1 MANEFCK
8 ECADFGKCN
17 PNDCP
22 YFEDEQAELEE
33 KAKKMPR
40 QYEKSVKNDEKSSKK
55 PKTVKVSQEKQ
66 ELFSEIY
73 DYLCETIAETGRNV
87 QILKENKLMSVQING
102 KTFKI
107 DVIEQ
112 RPPK

>member
-1 MANEFCK
+1 MNKTFCE
-8 ECADFGKCN
+8 ECANFGKCN

-40 QYEKSVKNDEKSSKK
+40 KYEKSGKIAQKK
-55 PKTVKVSQEKQ
+55 PKTVKISQEKQ
-66 ELFSEIY
+66 DLFNLLYEGLVNYY
-73 DYLCETIAETGRNV
+73 DNV
-87 QILKENKLMSVQING
+87 QIIKQNKLISVQING
-102 KTFKI
+102 RTFKI

>member
-1 MANEFCK
+1 MNKTFCE

-40 QYEKSVKNDEKSSKK
+40 KYEKSGKIAQKK
-55 PKTVKVSQEKQ
+55 PKTVKISQEKQ
-66 ELFSEIY
+66 DLFDLLYEGLVNYY
-73 DYLCETIAETGRNV
+73 DNV
-87 QILKENKLMSVQING
+87 QIIKQNKLISVQING

>member
-1 MANEFCK
+1 MNKTFCE

-40 QYEKSVKNDEKSSKK
+40 KYEKSGKIAQKK
-55 PKTVKVSQEKQ
+55 PKTVKISQEKQ
-66 ELFSEIY
+66 DLFDLLYEGLVNYY
-73 DYLCETIAETGRNV
+73 DNV
-87 QILKENKLMSVQING
+87 QIIKQNKLISVQING
-102 KTFKI
+102 RTFKI

>member
-1 MANEFCK
+1 MANDFCK

-17 PNDCP
+17 PNDCS
-22 YFEDEQAELEE
+22 YFEDEQIELEE

-40 QYEKSVKNDEKSSKK
+40 KYEKTVKNDEKSSKK

-66 ELFSEIY
+66 ELFNILYEGLFNFY
-73 DYLCETIAETGRNV
+73 ENV
-87 QILKENKLMSVQING
+87 EILKQNKLISVQING

-107 DVIEQ
+107 DVIET
-112 RPPK
+112 RNKK

>member
-1 MANEFCK
+1 MANDFCK

-22 YFEDEQAELEE
+22 YFEDEQTELEE

-40 QYEKSVKNDEKSSKK
+40 KYEKTVKNDEKSSKK

-66 ELFSEIY
+66 ELFNILHEGLFNFY
-73 DYLCETIAETGRNV
+73 ENV
-87 QILKENKLMSVQING
+87 EILKQNKLISVQING

>member
-1 MANEFCK
+1 MNKTFCE

-17 PNDCP
+17 QNDCP

-40 QYEKSVKNDEKSSKK
+40 KYEKSGKNAQKK
-55 PKTVKVSQEKQ
+55 PKTVKISQEKQ
-66 ELFSEIY
+66 DLFDLLHEGLANY
-73 DYLCETIAETGRNV
+73 YENV
-87 QILKENKLMSVQING
+87 QIIKQNKLISVQING

-107 DVIEQ
+107 DVIES

>member
-1 MANEFCK
+1 MANDFCK
-8 ECADFGKCN
+8 ECVDFGKCN

-22 YFEDEQAELEE
+22 YFEDEQMELEE

-40 QYEKSVKNDEKSSKK
+40 KYEKTVKNDEKSSKK

-66 ELFSEIY
+66 ELFDILHEGLFNFY
-73 DYLCETIAETGRNV
+73 ENV
-87 QILKENKLMSVQING
+87 EILKQNKLISVQING

>member
-1 MANEFCK
+1 MNKTFCE

-17 PNDCP
+17 QNDCP
-22 YFEDEQAELEE
+22 YFEDEQSELEE

-40 QYEKSVKNDEKSSKK
+40 KYEKSGKIAQKK
-55 PKTVKVSQEKQ
+55 PKTVKISQEKQ

-73 DYLCETIAETGRNV
+73 DYLCETMVETGRNV
-87 QILKENKLMSVQING
+87 QILKENKLISVQING

>member
-1 MANEFCK
+1 MNKTFCE

-22 YFEDEQAELEE
+22 YFEDEQTELEE

-40 QYEKSVKNDEKSSKK
+40 KYEKSDKIAQKK
-55 PKTVKVSQEKQ
+55 PKTVKISQEKQ
-66 ELFSEIY
+66 DLFDLLYEGLVNYY
-73 DYLCETIAETGRNV
+73 DNV
-87 QILKENKLMSVQING
+87 QIIKQNKLISVQING

>member
-1 MANEFCK
+1 MNKTFCE

-40 QYEKSVKNDEKSSKK
+40 KYEKSGKIAQKK
-55 PKTVKVSQEKQ
+55 PKTVKISQEKQ
-66 ELFSEIY
+66 DLFDLLYEGLVNYY
-73 DYLCETIAETGRNV
+73 DNV
-87 QILKENKLMSVQING
+87 QIIKQNKLISVQING

-107 DVIEQ
+107 DVIET
-112 RPPK
+112 RNKK

>member
-1 MANEFCK
+1 MCNMNKTFCE

-40 QYEKSVKNDEKSSKK
+40 KYEKSGKIAQKK
-55 PKTVKVSQEKQ
+55 PKTVKISQEKQ
-66 ELFSEIY
+66 DLFDLLYEGLVNYY
-73 DYLCETIAETGRNV
+73 DNV
-87 QILKENKLMSVQING
+87 QIIKQNKLISVQING
-102 KTFKI
+102 RTFKI

>member
-1 MANEFCK
+1 MTNEFCK

-40 QYEKSVKNDEKSSKK
+40 KYEKTVKNDEKSSKK

-66 ELFSEIY
+66 ELFNILYEGLFNFY
-73 DYLCETIAETGRNV
+73 EDV
-87 QILKENKLMSVQING
+87 QILKENKLISVQVNG

>member
-1 MANEFCK
+1 MNKTFCE

-17 PNDCP
+17 QNDCP

-40 QYEKSVKNDEKSSKK
+40 KYEKSGKIAQKK
-55 PKTVKVSQEKQ
+55 PKTVKISQEKQ
-66 ELFSEIY
+66 DLFDLLYEGLANYY
-73 DYLCETIAETGRNV
+73 DNV
-87 QILKENKLMSVQING
+87 QIIKQNKLISVQING
-102 KTFKI
+102 RTFKI

>member
-1 MANEFCK
+1 MTTEFCK
-8 ECADFGKCN
+8 ECADYGKCN

-40 QYEKSVKNDEKSSKK
+40 MYERTVKSAENKPKK

-66 ELFSEIY
+66 ALFSEIY
-73 DYLCETIAETGRNV
+73 SNLEDVYENV
-87 QILKENKLMSVQING
+87 QILKENKLISVKING

-107 DVIEQ
+107 DLIEQ
-112 RPPK
+112 RPPKK

>member
-1 MANEFCK
+1 MNKTFCE

-17 PNDCP
+17 QNDCP

-40 QYEKSVKNDEKSSKK
+40 KYEKSGKIAQKK
-55 PKTVKVSQEKQ
+55 PKTVKISQEKQ
-66 ELFSEIY
+66 DLFDLLYEGLVNYY
-73 DYLCETIAETGRNV
+73 DNV
-87 QILKENKLMSVQING
+87 QITKQNKLISVQING
-102 KTFKI
+102 RTFKI

>member
-1 MANEFCK
+1 MANDFCK

-40 QYEKSVKNDEKSSKK
+40 KYEKTVKNDEKSSKK

-66 ELFSEIY
+66 ELFDILHEGLFNFY
-73 DYLCETIAETGRNV
+73 ENV
-87 QILKENKLMSVQING
+87 EILKQNKLISVQING